1 MKLSDVA
8 VGLCALI
15 AVLVLSLFTGGFNF
29 FLPWI
34 FWGTLLL
41 FAAGFWRARYPEVA
55 VWRTVVSINLCW
67 LVLTSVVMQGNRWG
81 VELIALGTCIPTTA
95 GALARRLL
103 MRRRLR
109 DNPPGLQ

>member
-1 MKLSDVA
+1 
-8 VGLCALI
+8 LI
-15 AVLVLSLFTGGFNF
+15 AVFVLSLFTGGFNF
-29 FLPWI
+29 ALPWI
-34 FWGTLLL
+34 FWGTLVL
-41 FAAGFWRARYPEVA
+41 FAAGFWRGQPEVA

-67 LVLTSVVMQGNRWG
+67 LIFITVVMQGNRWG

-103 MRRRLR
+103 MHRRLR